1 MNRFLSY
8 FLLLLMFWT
17 AQVGIAQTMPYGVR
31 EGETIH
37 DGWEYSDAEA
47 HGKILFHKTVW
58 RFLDTTSPVNKC
70 MFSPQSASCRPLADL
85 LLAGVS
91 TGAIRAWSAD
101 DTLTSVLL
109 SADSVKK
116 LMVAYS
122 VSGLGGYNPVV
133 TGMSL
138 REDWIFDRDTG
149 EMRVNIRSLAPVFL
163 SPSDGREKK
172 LFWISFP
179 ESAAYLDLHNTLVS
193 VNSNGVTLSWPQ
205 YFRSRQFSSRI
216 TRVSPSNIP
225 SGAEVSDDA
234 GENRRGRRRRR

>member
-1 MNRFLSY
+1 MIRYLSY
-8 FLLLLMFWT
+8 WLLFLTFLVG
-17 AQVGIAQTMPYGVR
+17 QVGIAQTMPYGVR
-31 EGETIH
+31 DGETIH
-37 DGWEYSDAEA
+37 DGWEYSDTEA

-58 RFLDTTSPVNKC
+58 RFLDTVSSVNKC
-70 MFSPQSASCRPLADL
+70 MFFPQSASCRPLAEL

-101 DTLTSVLL
+101 DTMRSVLL

-116 LMVAYS
+116 LMDAYA
-122 VSGLGGYNPVV
+122 VPGLNGYNPVL

-163 SPSDGREKK
+163 SPADGREKK

-205 YFRSRQFSSRI
+205 YFRSRRFSSEI
-216 TRVSPSNIP
+216 TRMSPSVIP
-225 SGAEVSDDA
+225 SDAEEPE
-234 GENRRGRRRRR
+234 GEKRRGRRRRH

>member
-1 MNRFLSY
+1 MTRFLSY
-8 FLLLLMFWT
+8 WLVVFMFLVG
-17 AQVGIAQTMPYGVR
+17 QVGIAQTMPYGVR
-31 EGETIH
+31 EGASIH
-37 DGWEYSDAEA
+37 DGWEYSDTEA

-58 RFLDTTSPVNKC
+58 RFLDTVSSVNKC
-70 MFSPQSASCRPLADL
+70 MFSPQSASCRPLAEL

-101 DTLTSVLL
+101 DTMSSVLL
-109 SADSVKK
+109 SVDSVKK
-116 LMVAYS
+116 LMAAYS
-122 VSGLGGYNPVV
+122 VSGLNGYNPVL

-163 SPSDGREKK
+163 SPADGREKK

-205 YFRSRQFSSRI
+205 YFRSRRFTSDI
-216 TRVSPSNIP
+216 TRVSPSVIP
-225 SGAEVSDDA
+225 SGEDETEA
-234 GENRRGRRRRR
+234 GSEKRRGRRRKR

>member
-1 MNRFLSY
+1 MNRLLSY
-8 FLLLLMFWT
+8 SLLLVMFGV
-17 AQVGIAQTMPYGVR
+17 AQAGFAQTMPYGVR
-31 EGETIH
+31 EGEAIH
-37 DGWEYSDAEA
+37 DGWEYSDTEV

-58 RFLDTTSPVNKC
+58 RFLDTVSPVNKC
-70 MFSPQSASCRPLADL
+70 MFSPQSASCRPLAEL

-101 DTLTSVLL
+101 DTMSSVLL

-116 LMVAYS
+116 LMAVYS
-122 VSGLGGYNPVV
+122 VSGLGGNNPVL

-138 REDWIFDRDTG
+138 SEDWIFDRDTG
-149 EMRVNIRSLAPVFL
+149 EMRVNIRSLAPVFS
-163 SPSDGREKK
+163 SPSDGKEKK

-216 TRVSPSNIP
+216 TRMSPSNIP
-225 SGAEVSDDA
+225 SGAEASDA
-234 GENRRGRRRRR
+234 AEEKRRGRRRKR

>member
-1 MNRFLSY
+1 MNRLLSY
-8 FLLLLMFWT
+8 WFVLLMFGFT
-17 AQVGIAQTMPYGVR
+17 QVGFAQTMPYGVR
-31 EGETIH
+31 EGESIH
-37 DGWEYSDAEA
+37 DGWEYSDTVA

-58 RFLDTTSPVNKC
+58 RFLDTVSSVNKC
-70 MFSPQSASCRPLADL
+70 MFSPQSASCRPLAEV

-91 TGAIRAWSAD
+91 TGAIRAWSTD
-101 DTLTSVLL
+101 DTMSSVLL

-116 LMVAYS
+116 LIAAYS
-122 VSGLGGYNPVV
+122 LSGLGGNNPVL

-163 SPSDGREKK
+163 SPADGKEKK

-205 YFRSRQFSSRI
+205 YFRSRRFSSEI
-216 TRVSPSNIP
+216 TRMSPSVMP
-225 SGAEVSDDA
+225 SGEDETDA
-234 GENRRGRRRRR
+234 VGEKRRGRRKRR